1 MSSETVSEARS
12 ALQSA
17 VAATDSLIEN
27 EGDSE
32 FRARALAGRKAMLE
46 LCDQLSSLQDDTIL
60 AEVALNVPPAIQW
73 LPHAVQNML
82 STKVSLGQAI
92 IAAAKQTGSTPSRFG
107 DAHLVEL
114 ASLNEVVRQR
124 SSSPRVNLVA
134 EAARPRRSPQS
145 QPKPI
150 LEPLVPKSKGSAE
163 QLHMNPGSN
172 SEDGDNLA
180 FDGIADRAA
189 TPAPAGYF
197 IGSAKDNCSA
207 SQEAPDGD
215 NIRVPSTGTLD
226 SRAST
231 SSAFLRKRAEVARK
245 RAEHAA
251 LALAAEEAE
260 LLADEA
266 SSTWMVVWTCYTCH
280 TYK

>member
-114 ASLNEVVRQR
+114 ANLNEVVRQR

-145 QPKPI
+145 WTKPI
-150 LEPLVPKSKGSAE
+150 LEPRVPE
-163 QLHMNPGSN
+163 QFHMNPGSN

-180 FDGIADRAA
+180 FDGIAGRAA
-189 TPAPAGYF
+189 TPAPAG
-197 IGSAKDNCSA
+197 
-207 SQEAPDGD
+207 
-215 NIRVPSTGTLD
+215 
-226 SRAST
+226 
-231 SSAFLRKRAEVARK
+231 
-245 RAEHAA
+245 
-251 LALAAEEAE
+251 
-260 LLADEA
+260 
-266 SSTWMVVWTCYTCH
+266 
-280 TYK
+280 